1 MVHAI
6 ERVANNSE
14 TNSRH
19 IEYLELMSQQI
30 AKEVSKNR
38 VGIEVAFIMLNINRM
53 VGYIKDEIHNLNRVI
68 EKLASHRLALGFVAP
83 SQITAAIDQLTKIAA
98 SKQYHLAIRLCFFT
112 YILYLPLF
120 ILLALLFV
128 NRSRG

>member
-1 MVHAI
+1 MKNTKKIYSNIIYSGSLFGLFNSAKLAALAQSVNNQKAATLHMVHAI

-38 VGIEVAFIMLNINRM
+38 IGIEVAFIMLNINR
-53 VGYIKDEIHNLNRVI
+53 
-68 EKLASHRLALGFVAP
+68 
-83 SQITAAIDQLTKIAA
+83 
-98 SKQYHLAIRLCFFT
+98 
-112 YILYLPLF
+112 
-120 ILLALLFV
+120 
-128 NRSRG
+128 